1 MITEIFMKILL
12 ESLEARIDDR
22 IFPQFLK
29 KSIVMTD
36 IIPFDQR
43 DGYIWY
49 NGEFVEWKNA
59 KVHVLNHGLHYASCV
74 FEGER
79 VYNKK
84 IFKSNEHSQRLHKS
98 AEIIGFKVPFS
109 VEQLNAAKEAAVA
122 KQNITDGYVRA
133 FAWRGSEK
141 MAISAQHNKIH
152 VAIACW
158 AWPPYYS
165 KEAREAGLKLKFARY
180 KRPSPETA
188 PVAAK
193 AAGLY
198 MICTISKHEAES
210 AGYNDALM
218 LDYRGYLAE
227 ATGANLFLVM
237 KNGEL
242 HTPLPDCFL
251 NGITRLTVIDLAK
264 KRGIKVVERHIM
276 PEELSD
282 AMDAFLTGSAAEI
295 TRIGSIE
302 DKFKYPKISQMTLDL
317 MQDYHNLV
325 RS

>member
-1 MITEIFMKILL
+1 LL
-12 ESLEARIDDR
+12 ESFKDELIFKSKSPSPFIKNLE
-22 IFPQFLK
+22 F
-29 KSIVMTD
+29 MTD

-43 DGYIWY
+43 DGFIWY
-49 NGEFVEWKNA
+49 NGKLVDWKEA
-59 KVHVLNHGLHYASCV
+59 KVHVLNHGLHYGSCV

-79 VYNKK
+79 IYSKK
-84 IFKSNEHSQRLHKS
+84 IFKSTEHSTRLHTS
-98 AEIIGFKVPFS
+98 AQILGFQIPFSIAEID
-109 VEQLNAAKEAAVA
+109 AAKKEIAA
-122 KQNITDGYVRA
+122 KQGIVDGYMRA

-141 MAISAQHNKIH
+141 MAVSAQGNKIH
-152 VAIACW
+152 LAIACW
-158 AWPPYYS
+158 PWPPYYS
-165 KEAREAGLKLKFARY
+165 DEARKAGLKLKFARY

-198 MICTISKHEAES
+198 MICTISKHEAENE
-210 AGYNDALM
+210 GYNDALM
-218 LDYRGYLAE
+218 LDYRGFLAE

-264 KRGIKVVERHIM
+264 KRGIKVVERHIK

-282 AMDAFLTGSAAEI
+282 AVDAFLTGSAAEI
-295 TRIGSIE
+295 TRIGSVE
-302 DKFKYPKISQMTLDL
+302 DKYNYPTASKMTLDL
-317 MQDYHNLV
+317 MQDYNDLV

>member
-1 MITEIFMKILL
+1 M
-12 ESLEARIDDR
+12 
-22 IFPQFLK
+22 
-29 KSIVMTD
+29 D

-49 NGEFVEWKNA
+49 NGQFVEWKNA
-59 KVHVLNHGLHYASCV
+59 KTHVLNHGLHYGSCV

-79 VYNKK
+79 IYNHK
-84 IFKSNEHSQRLHKS
+84 IFKSFEHTVRLHAS
-98 AEIIGFKVPFS
+98 AEILGFKVPYS
-109 VEQLNAAKEAAVA
+109 VEELEKVKKELVT
-122 KQNITDGYVRA
+122 KQGVENGYMRA

-141 MAISAQHNKIH
+141 MAISAQGNSIH

-158 AWPPYYS
+158 PWPPYYS
-165 KEAREAGLKLKFARY
+165 EEARKAGLKVKFAKY
-180 KRPSPETA
+180 QRPDPKTA

-198 MICTISKHEAES
+198 MICTISKHESENE
-210 AGYNDALM
+210 GYNDALM

-264 KRGIKVVERHIM
+264 KMGIKVVERHIK
-276 PEELSD
+276 PEELAD
-282 AMDAFLTGSAAEI
+282 AQDAFLTGTAAEI
-295 TRIGSIE
+295 TRIGSVA
-302 DKFKYPKISQMTLDL
+302 DKYIYAEPSKMVLDL
-317 MQDYHNLV
+317 IDAYSTLV

>member
-1 MITEIFMKILL
+1 
-12 ESLEARIDDR
+12 
-22 IFPQFLK
+22 
-29 KSIVMTD
+29 MTD

-79 VYNKK
+79 VYDKK
-84 IFKSNEHSQRLHKS
+84 IFRSNDHSVRLHKS
-98 AEIIGFKVPFS
+98 AEILGFKIPFS
-109 VEQLNAAKEAAVA
+109 VEEINAAKEAIVA

-133 FAWRGSEK
+133 FAFRGSEK
-141 MAISAQHNKIH
+141 MAISAQNNSIH

-165 KEAREAGLKLKFARY
+165 QEAREAGLKLKFAKY

-210 AGYNDALM
+210 EGYNDALM

-251 NGITRLTVIDLAK
+251 NGLTRQTVIELAK
-264 KRGIKVVERHIM
+264 KLGIKVVERHIK
-276 PEELSD
+276 PEELAD
-282 AMDAFLTGSAAEI
+282 AQDAFLTGSAAEI

-302 DKFKYPKISQMTLDL
+302 DKYKYPKISQMTIDL
-317 MQDYHNLV
+317 MQAYHDIT
-325 RS
+325 RA

>member
-1 MITEIFMKILL
+1 
-12 ESLEARIDDR
+12 
-22 IFPQFLK
+22 
-29 KSIVMTD
+29 MTD

-43 DGYIWY
+43 DGFIWY
-49 NGEFVEWKNA
+49 NGKFVEWKEA
-59 KVHVLNHGLHYASCV
+59 KVHVLNHGLHYGSCV

-79 VYNKK
+79 IYNKK
-84 IFKSNEHSQRLHKS
+84 IFKCSEHTQRLHRS
-98 AEIIGFKVPFS
+98 AEILGFKIPYS
-109 VEQLNAAKEAAVA
+109 VAELDAVKKELSQ
-122 KQNITDGYVRA
+122 KQNIIDGYMRV

-141 MAISAQHNKIH
+141 MAVSAQGNKIH
-152 VAIACW
+152 VAVTCW
-158 AWPPYYS
+158 TWPSYYS
-165 KEAREAGLKLKFARY
+165 DEARKAGLKLKFATY

-198 MICTISKHEAES
+198 MICTISKHEAENE
-210 AGYNDALM
+210 GYNDALM
-218 LDYRGYLAE
+218 LDYRGFLAE

-264 KRGIKVVERHIM
+264 KRGVKVVERHIK
-276 PEELSD
+276 PEELAD
-282 AMDAFLTGSAAEI
+282 AIDVFITGSAAEI
-295 TRIGSIE
+295 TRVGSIE
-302 DKFKYPKISQMTLDL
+302 NKFKYPTPSQLTLDL
-317 MQDYHNLV
+317 MSDYTNLV